1 MILPSGNPN
10 KQQIRNNMKVG
21 GIYFFA
27 FINHFI
33 FFFIVCIFFT
43 VIRVMKQVKKE
54 QDNVSLSLKRRK
66 ILITN
71 TLQYQS
77 FFVCVCD
84 KRRVLRTTVKN
95 LNYLHMLK
103 TDRKIK
109 HRLYRFKQQQ
119 SNGRQSIYTQRSTAQ
134 RQQ

>member
-1 MILPSGNPN
+1 
-10 KQQIRNNMKVG
+10 
-21 GIYFFA
+21 
-27 FINHFI
+27 
-33 FFFIVCIFFT
+33 
-43 VIRVMKQVKKE
+43 MKQVKKE

-103 TDRKIK
+103 TDREIK
-109 HRLYRFKQQQ
+109 HRLYRFK
-119 SNGRQSIYTQRSTAQ
+119 
-134 RQQ
+134 

>member
-27 FINHFI
+27 FINHIF

-109 HRLYRFKQQQ
+109 HRLYRFK
-119 SNGRQSIYTQRSTAQ
+119 
-134 RQQ
+134 

>member
-33 FFFIVCIFFT
+33 FFLLFVFFFT

-109 HRLYRFKQQQ
+109 HRLYRFK
-119 SNGRQSIYTQRSTAQ
+119 
-134 RQQ
+134 

>member
-33 FFFIVCIFFT
+33 FFLLFAFFFT

-109 HRLYRFKQQQ
+109 HRLYRFK
-119 SNGRQSIYTQRSTAQ
+119 
-134 RQQ
+134 

>member
-27 FINHFI
+27 LLII
-33 FFFIVCIFFT
+33 SFFFYCLHFFFT

-71 TLQYQS
+71 TLQY
-77 FFVCVCD
+77 
-84 KRRVLRTTVKN
+84 
-95 LNYLHMLK
+95 
-103 TDRKIK
+103 
-109 HRLYRFKQQQ
+109 
-119 SNGRQSIYTQRSTAQ
+119 
-134 RQQ
+134 

>member
-27 FINHFI
+27 LLII
-33 FFFIVCIFFT
+33 SFFFYCLHFFFT

-109 HRLYRFKQQQ
+109 HRLYRFK
-119 SNGRQSIYTQRSTAQ
+119 
-134 RQQ
+134 